1 MTQVSNERSI
11 HIVPARVVA
20 LTSLLLCALLGTTL
34 VQPAAIRS
42 ARTDLS
48 VLIHEA
54 SPATRLAEDLV
65 RAVGGHVTRPLPLI
79 GGFAASVPDD
89 RLSMLAGDPAITGL
103 SVDGRIEMAT
113 SSTDAYDAFDP
124 NLAWRK
130 AIRLGQ
136 LPSGIDGSGVTVAM
150 IDTGVTHH
158 EDFGNRVVARVDFTP
173 GGAGDDQFGHGT
185 HLAGVIAGDG
195 GASAGKWR
203 GVAPGADLVSVKV
216 AGADGSTDVSVVIAA
231 LQWVVTHRDQYGIKV
246 LNLSF
251 GTDSIQPY
259 AIDPLDAAV
268 ERAWAAGI
276 TVIVSAG
283 NRGPGLGTIAK
294 PGDDPYVITVGAA
307 DLNQT
312 GERWDDEVAPFSSRG
327 PTQDGFEKPD
337 LVAPG
342 TTIVATRDAGSAVD
356 QLHPDAVVDENYFK
370 GTGTSQSGAVV
381 SGVAALMYQANPAL
395 TPKRVKGILMGT
407 TFKTAAYR
415 VGGGEGLVD
424 ATGAVLA
431 ATSDVANPNAGLIRS
446 TGLGTLEGSRG
457 RFHVDV
463 DLDDD
468 GVLDLL
474 VGERD
479 VLGDPWDSTSWS
491 STSWSSDTWSS
502 SSWSSLIAENAGWS
516 STSWSSTSWSGMSW
530 NSTSWSSNSW
540 SSTSWSS
547 NSWSST
553 SWSSTSWS
561 SNSWSSIAWS

>member
-1 MTQVSNERSI
+1 MTEISIRRST
-11 HIVPARVVA
+11 HDVPALGAAVIV
-20 LTSLLLCALLGTTL
+20 LVLSALLATTL
-34 VQPAAIRS
+34 VPPAAIRS
-42 ARTDLS
+42 PHADLS
-48 VLIHEA
+48 VLIHETN
-54 SPATRLAEDLV
+54 PATRLAEELV
-65 RAVGGHVTRPLPLI
+65 RQAGGHVTRPLPLI

-89 RLSMLAGDPAITGL
+89 RLSMVADDPAIAGL
-103 SVDGRIEMAT
+103 TVDGHIEMA
-113 SSTDAYDAFDP
+113 SSGTDAYDAFDP

-136 LPSGIDGSGVTVAM
+136 LPAGIDGSGVTVAM
-150 IDTGVTHH
+150 IDTGVAHH
-158 EDFGNRVVARVDFTP
+158 EDFGNRVLARVDFTP

-276 TVIVSAG
+276 TVVVSAG
-283 NRGPGLGTIAK
+283 NRGPDLGTIAK
-294 PGDDPYVITVGAA
+294 PADDPYVITVGAA

-370 GTGTSQSGAVV
+370 GTGTSQAGAVV
-381 SGVAALMYQANPAL
+381 SGVAALMYEANPNL
-395 TPKRVKGILMGT
+395 TPRRVKGILMGT
-407 TFKTAAYR
+407 TYKSAVYR
-415 VGGGEGLVD
+415 IGGGEGLVD
-424 ATGAVLA
+424 AAGAVLA

-446 TGLGTLEGSRG
+446 TGLGALEGSRG

-468 GVLDLL
+468 GLPDLL

-502 SSWSSLIAENAGWS
+502 TSWSSLIAENAGWS

-540 SSTSWSS
+540 GSTSWSS
-547 NSWSST
+547 TSWSST

-561 SNSWSSIAWS
+561 SNSWSSVAWS